1 MLSTLAIIIRGML
14 MGIADSIPGV
24 SGGTVAMIVG
34 IYERLIGAI
43 SNFGLD
49 FVKMVLKGQW
59 KAAWNHV
66 DLGFLI
72 TLILGIAIGLGS
84 FSVLIT
90 HLLAHHL
97 PVTFACFMGMILASV
112 LILYRQISQKTILN
126 ILAMVIGTVAAYFI
140 TSIPQ
145 VQGNDGNLL
154 YIFVCGA
161 IAICAMIL
169 PGISGSYIL
178 LILGEYHHIIHRVKE
193 LAQGRTTVSDFLTL
207 CVFGCGCVL
216 GLLFFSRFLKYLLK
230 HYHSTTLA
238 VLTGFMIGSLRCLW
252 PFQVQD
258 GKEFKMLAMT
268 DFSTATQIHVVIAL
282 ILGLAIVL
290 LLERIAN
297 KLG

>member
-1 MLSTLAIIIRGML
+1 MISSLAIIVRGVL

-49 FVKMVLKGQW
+49 FVKMVLKGHW
-59 KAAWNHV
+59 KAAWKHV
-66 DLGFLI
+66 DLGFLL

-112 LILYRQISQKTILN
+112 VILYRQISQKTILN
-126 ILAMVIGTVAAYFI
+126 IIAMAIGAVAAYYI

-178 LILGEYHHIIHRVKE
+178 LILGEYHLIIHRVKE
-193 LAQGRTTVSDFLTL
+193 LAQGRTTVSDFITL
-207 CVFGCGCVL
+207 CVFGCGCAL

-230 HYHSTTLA
+230 HYHSVTLA
-238 VLTGFMIGSLRCLW
+238 VLTGFMLGSLRCLW
-252 PFQVQD
+252 PFQEMVEE
-258 GKEFKMLAMT
+258 EFKMLQMSSFT
-268 DFSTATQIHVVIAL
+268 TTEQIYVLIAL
-282 ILGLAIVL
+282 IAGLAVVL
-290 LLERIAN
+290 LLEKIAN